1 LSELSLL
8 SDHHG
13 HHGHSHGPPLPVP
26 GDPLELNEVP
36 TSQKDHI
43 VRVVALESQLCRAP
57 LNENNSTQLTTIES
71 TRLSASRSTI
81 SASLGCSFTSV
92 ATPLIVCYRPMH
104 SPRSTGSLELTS
116 NFFLDV
122 GVIIAAI
129 IMMKTSSPTR
139 FYADP
144 AVSLAI
150 SLIIFGSAVP
160 MSKYL
165 YVRRF

>member
-1 LSELSLL
+1 MSELSLL

-43 VRVVALESQLCRAP
+43 VRVVALESRLCRAP

-116 NFFLDV
+116 KFSRRWCYYCGYNYDEDKLTDTLLRRSC
-122 GVIIAAI
+122 G
-129 IMMKTSSPTR
+129 
-139 FYADP
+139 
-144 AVSLAI
+144 LACN
-150 SLIIFGSAVP
+150 
-160 MSKYL
+160 
-165 YVRRF
+165 